1 MAKKKDS
8 SIELAFNEFDTV
20 INNFFKEATSSLE
33 NLEKPVDP
41 QPKKQTRQPRLPK
54 LSDPFGETYGTIQY
68 TIIKQRRALY
78 Y

>member
-20 INNFFKEATSSLE
+20 INNFFKEAAAGLE

-41 QPKKQTRQPRLPK
+41 KPKKQTTQTRLPK
-54 LSDPFGETYGTIQY
+54 ISNPFNI
-68 TIIKQRRALY
+68 R
-78 Y
+78 